1 MIVQALEFSDF
12 KVKKMNRASV
22 TVENKKTGEQFYMSR
37 RVFNTVL
44 EHPGTPLFIA
54 YRDWNGLKTAWIAAA
69 MTF

>member
-1 MIVQALEFSDF
+1 MVIQALEFSDF

-22 TVENKKTGEQFYMSR
+22 TVENKITGEQFYMAR

-44 EHPGTPLFIA
+44 EQPKTPLFIA
-54 YRDWNGLKTAWIAAA
+54 HREWNGLHTTWLAAA